1 MLMRNL
7 FNDDIF
13 DGFFDDLV
21 RPARETRY
29 TRQLMSTDI
38 KELENGYELHIE
50 LPGYKKDDV
59 QAELKDG
66 YLTVTA
72 SAKTEDENAEKGRF
86 VRRERYVG
94 TCSRSF
100 YVGKELTQE
109 DIKAKFEDGILKI
122 SLPKPE
128 QLQRVE
134 EKKFIP
140 IEG

>member
-1 MLMRNL
+1 MLMRSF
-7 FNDDIF
+7 FNDNIF
-13 DGFFDDLV
+13 DGFFDDFT
-21 RPARETRY
+21 RPAREPRF

-38 KELENGYELHIE
+38 KELEKGYELHIE

-66 YLTVTA
+66 YLTITA
-72 SAKTEDENAEKGRF
+72 SMKADNENAEEGRYL
-86 VRRERYVG
+86 RRERYVG
-94 TCSRSF
+94 ACSRSF
-100 YVGKELTQE
+100 YVGKELKQE

-128 QLQRVE
+128 QLKQVE
-134 EKKFIP
+134 EKKFIT

>member
-13 DGFFDDLV
+13 DGFFDDFM

-128 QLQRVE
+128 RLQRVE
-134 EKKFIP
+134 EKKYIS

>member
-7 FNDDIF
+7 FNDGFF
-13 DGFFDDLV
+13 DGFFDDFV

-134 EKKFIP
+134 EKKYIP

>member
-13 DGFFDDLV
+13 NGFFDDFV
-21 RPARETRY
+21 RPGRETRY

-38 KELENGYELHIE
+38 KELETGYELHIE

-72 SAKTEDENAEKGRF
+72 SAKAKDEDAEKGRF

-100 YVGKELTQE
+100 YVGKELKQE
-109 DIKAKFEDGILKI
+109 DIKARFEDGILKI

-128 QLQRVE
+128 QLKQVE
-134 EKKFIP
+134 EKKYIT